1 MVDAELREFQIKLD
15 GWFAHILQQRA
26 GFTPGGFKSK
36 DHLMDEAIMACLEL
50 ASNLRAKRGH
60 SPNWPGPPVTS

>member
-1 MVDAELREFQIKLD
+1 
-15 GWFAHILQQRA
+15 
-26 GFTPGGFKSK
+26 
-36 DHLMDEAIMACLEL
+36 LMDEAIMACLEL